1 MSKENINRNQVEQPI
16 HEQDVSVYAYD
27 RAIVE
32 DFKARFN
39 KQEIKDSKVNDTVQ
53 IGPADQM
60 FSILGQMN
68 DDQVIMPFIS
78 LERLDWQ
85 LNLDRQGFQTFIGE
99 EVYTR
104 LGPDN
109 LPTEIR
115 AQVIP
120 ITINY
125 RLSVWT
131 EDRVTNDAIIRELL
145 FYYHLRPSLM
155 VYVGHGLNMA
165 HKFNIYFNSGI
176 EDNSDIAN
184 HGNRGQYF
192 RQDLTFYT
200 DDAYLWRANWQNKVA
215 IQPDLIFSYGL
226 DSLKNT
232 DIQKITMRDFLMR
245 EKDLGG
251 KKNESN

>member
-1 MSKENINRNQVEQPI
+1 MADNEITRDLVEQPI

-32 DFKARFN
+32 DFRARF
-39 KQEIKDSKVNDTVQ
+39 QQPDIKGSKINDTVQ

-60 FSILGQMN
+60 FSILGQLN
-68 DDQVIMPFIS
+68 NDQVILPFIS

-85 LNLDRQGFQTFIGE
+85 LNLDRQGFQTFVGE
-99 EVYTR
+99 EIYTR
-104 LGPDN
+104 IGPDN
-109 LPTEIR
+109 VPMEVR

-125 RLSVWT
+125 RLSIWT
-131 EDRVTNDAIIRELL
+131 KDRVTNDALCRELL

-155 VYVGHGLNMA
+155 VYVGHGINMA

-184 HGNRGQYF
+184 QINRGQYF
-192 RQDLTFYT
+192 RQDMTFYT
-200 DDAYLWRANWQNKVA
+200 DDAYLWRANWQDKVA
-215 IQPDLIFSYGL
+215 IQPNLYFSYGL
-226 DSLKNT
+226 DNLNSGEIEKVSY
-232 DIQKITMRDFLMR
+232 RDFIMR
-245 EKDLGG
+245 SDDLGG
-251 KKNESN
+251 KK

>member
-215 IQPDLIFSYGL
+215 IQPNLVFNYDLG
-226 DSLKNT
+226 SLNST
-232 DIQKITMRDFLMR
+232 ELQKITYRDFIMR
-245 EKDLGG
+245 KNDLGG
-251 KKNESN
+251 KRNEVD

>member
-68 DDQVIMPFIS
+68 DDQIIMPFIS

-215 IQPDLIFSYGL
+215 IQPDLTFSYGL
-226 DSLKNT
+226 DSLNS
-232 DIQKITMRDFLMR
+232 DEVQQITMRDFLMR

-251 KKNESN
+251 KKNEVN

>member
-32 DFKARFN
+32 DFKARFSN
-39 KQEIKDSKVNDTVQ
+39 PEIKDNKVNDTVQ

-68 DDQVIMPFIS
+68 DDQIIMPFIS

-99 EVYTR
+99 EVYVR
-104 LGPDN
+104 RGPDN
-109 LPTEIR
+109 LPVEIR

-155 VYVGHGLNMA
+155 VYVGHGLNIA

-184 HGNRGQYF
+184 QQNRGTYF

-215 IQPDLIFSYGL
+215 IKPNLTFSYGL
-226 DSLKNT
+226 DNLNKN
-232 DIQKITMRDFLMR
+232 DLELISSNELLIKRV
-245 EKDLGG
+245 DLGG
-251 KKNESN
+251 KKNENT

>member
-68 DDQVIMPFIS
+68 DDQIIMPFIS

-215 IQPDLIFSYGL
+215 IQPDLTFSYGL
-226 DSLKNT
+226 DSLNSNEV
-232 DIQKITMRDFLMR
+232 QQITMRDFLMR

-251 KKNESN
+251 KKNEVN